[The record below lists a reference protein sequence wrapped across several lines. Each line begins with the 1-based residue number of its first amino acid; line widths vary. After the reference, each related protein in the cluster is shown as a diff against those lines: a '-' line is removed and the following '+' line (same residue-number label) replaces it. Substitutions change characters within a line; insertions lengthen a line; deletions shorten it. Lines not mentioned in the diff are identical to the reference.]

1 MQTDKIKSS
10 TFNYCREGDLAKLTR
25 RIIDSMKDN
34 TLFPNPPHA
43 LADVESLLGRYS
55 TALSNAGKGD
65 REMVAIKDNVKAEL
79 RLVLADL
86 AHYVTQVAKGDRAI
100 LISSGFDLNAQR
112 VKRLQA
118 PPKLA
123 VDLAVA
129 GQATTRVKRVAKAR
143 AYVHQ
148 YTAHPLTSD
157 SVWISETKTVPEHT
171 FTGLATGSRFWF
183 RVIVVAQDDEK
194 VYWEPVTR
202 IIQ

>member
-1 MQTDKIKSS
+1 MQTDKINS

-25 RIIDSMKDN
+25 QVIDSMKN
-34 TLFPNPPHA
+34 NVQFPNPPHA
-43 LADVESLLGRYS
+43 LADVEIVLGRYS
-55 TALSNAGKGD
+55 GSLSNAGKGD
-65 REMVAIKDNVKAEL
+65 REMIAIKDNVKAEL
-79 RLVLADL
+79 RGVLTDL

-100 LISSGFDLNAQR
+100 LLSSGFDLNVQR
-112 VKRLQA
+112 VKRLEA
-118 PPKLA
+118 PPKLV
-123 VDLAVA
+123 VDLTVA
-129 GQATTRVKRVAKAR
+129 GQATTRLKRVAKAR

-148 YTAHPLTSD
+148 YTADPLTSD

-183 RVIVVAQDDEK
+183 RVIVVARDGDK